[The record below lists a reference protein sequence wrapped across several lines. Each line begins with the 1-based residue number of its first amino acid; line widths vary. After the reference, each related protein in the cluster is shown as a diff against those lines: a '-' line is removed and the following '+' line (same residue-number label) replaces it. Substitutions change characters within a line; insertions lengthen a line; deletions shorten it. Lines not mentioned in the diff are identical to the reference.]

1 MVSCHN
7 GLNRL
12 TLPIL
17 LATLAL
23 SHASA
28 QVERASLSTDPASKA
43 TPSKLSPE
51 QMGDLLM
58 ARKMFRDAIES
69 YREGPQKSPIIWDK
83 IGIAYHQLGDLNAA
97 RKNYEHAIKLDPKY
111 ADAINNVGTI
121 LYSQKKY
128 RSAISRYNKALSIA
142 PETASIWSNLGTA
155 YYARGN
161 YPEMSKCYAKALEI
175 DPAVFEAHNSVGTTM
190 QDRAV
195 ADKAR
200 YHFEMARIYAQAG
213 KNEMALQYLRK
224 CLEEGFKDKEKLN
237 KAPEFA
243 ALRDTTEFKDLLTLE
258 PRVL

>member
-237 KAPEFA
+237 KVPEFA